1 MLSKQAIRL
10 EHLHLMIMALLGV
23 EKGGLIYTR
32 RLAAGVRSH
41 THTQAH
47 QIPRAHLRLRCPCW
61 SPLGGGHHTTCLY
74 NIVLNTKELYNK
86 YHPSPTFLYYL

>member
-1 MLSKQAIRL
+1 MLSKQRFRL

-32 RLAAGVRSH
+32 RLATGVRSH

-47 QIPRAHLRLRCPCW
+47 QIPRAYLRLRCPRW
-61 SPLGGGHHTTCLY
+61 SPLGGGGTTRPVC
-74 NIVLNTKELYNK
+74 IT
-86 YHPSPTFLYYL
+86 

>member
-1 MLSKQAIRL
+1 MLSKQRFRL

-41 THTQAH
+41 TRTQVH
-47 QIPRAHLRLRCPCW
+47 QIPEASSAAQRCPTLVSIGGR
-61 SPLGGGHHTTCLY
+61 SPHDLS
-74 NIVLNTKELYNK
+74 V
-86 YHPSPTFLYYL
+86 